1 MGIDD
6 ALKPFESEGGSTRY
20 RAPPSFTRPMTVD
33 GLAVRQRLVGPAV
46 DIKLADT

>member
-6 ALKPFESEGGSTRY
+6 ALKPSESEGGST
-20 RAPPSFTRPMTVD
+20 PVPFTRPLTVD

>member
-6 ALKPFESEGGSTRY
+6 ALKPIESEGGST
-20 RAPPSFTRPMTVD
+20 PVPFTLNDRGWTSCAAAFGRP
-33 GLAVRQRLVGPAV
+33 GV